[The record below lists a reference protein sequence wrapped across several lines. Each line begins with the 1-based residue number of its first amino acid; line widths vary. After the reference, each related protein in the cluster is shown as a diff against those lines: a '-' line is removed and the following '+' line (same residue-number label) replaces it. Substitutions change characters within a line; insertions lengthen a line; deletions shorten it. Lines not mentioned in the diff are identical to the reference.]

1 MDTRPASLAGL
12 IAVRSTPAKL
22 AGQLAVRSTLVWMH
36 LLPVPRD
43 VDTAAEPDPLDAP
56 HIIEELYQARSTRRA
71 TDQAV
76 VQADGHQRGVLGA
89 LFIEEVEGIPHVP
102 IKIIGMC
109 EAMALV
115 TAVVVGFVGVGN
127 NQMRLTGDLDPVGKF
142 VVERIPIIEKTACFD
157 EQAPRV
163 RPGPPG
169 HPAHWA
175 RAS

>member
-1 MDTRPASLAGL
+1 
-12 IAVRSTPAKL
+12 
-22 AGQLAVRSTLVWMH
+22 MH
-36 LLPVPRD
+36 LLPVPHD

-56 HIIEELYQARSTRRA
+56 HIVEEFYQARGTRRA

-76 VQADGHQRGVLGA
+76 MQADGHQLGVLGA

-102 IKIIGMC
+102 IKIIGVC

-115 TAVVVGFVGVGN
+115 ATVVVGFVGVGN
-127 NQMRLTGDLDPVGKF
+127 NEMRLASDLDPVREF

-169 HPAHWA
+169 HPAYRA
-175 RAS
+175 RAG